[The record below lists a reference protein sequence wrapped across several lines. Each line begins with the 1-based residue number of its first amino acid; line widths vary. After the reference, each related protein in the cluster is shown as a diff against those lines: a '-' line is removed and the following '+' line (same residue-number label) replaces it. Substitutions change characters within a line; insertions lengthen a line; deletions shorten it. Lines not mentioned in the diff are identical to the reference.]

1 VFRSHLT
8 RRVKCDKTAK
18 MLTKAH
24 PTDYLSFIGAHSM
37 EGPPRESTSDSRKW
51 RQTRPARETKRAAN
65 NRPEFAQA
73 VSGPCSINTLTPKH
87 PPKSGRR
94 LQHYFLSITRAFA
107 VAPRVSHSLTRSSV
121 AAVAYGVCDSFAH
134 FFAPS
139 ASRRD
144 DLSSPD
150 KASQSC
156 T

>member
-37 EGPPRESTSDSRKW
+37 EGPTRESTSPTLEKW
-51 RQTRPARETKRAAN
+51 RQTRAAARETKRAAN

-73 VSGPCSINTLTPKH
+73 QLHQHSADTQTPTKKAGGCSSSIIFYLSRALWPWHQESVTL
-87 PPKSGRR
+87 SLGRR
-94 LQHYFLSITRAFA
+94 RRRR
-107 VAPRVSHSLTRSSV
+107 P
-121 AAVAYGVCDSFAH
+121 GVCDSFAH
-134 FFAPS
+134 FFRS
-139 ASRRD
+139 VR
-144 DLSSPD
+144 L
-150 KASQSC
+150 

>member
-24 PTDYLSFIGAHSM
+24 PTDYLSFIGAHSQWKGRR
-37 EGPPRESTSDSRKW
+37 EKAPPTLEKW
-51 RQTRPARETKRAAN
+51 RQTRAAARETKRAAN

-73 VSGPCSINTLTPKH
+73 HQLHQHSADTQTPTKKAGGCSSSIIF
-87 PPKSGRR
+87 
-94 LQHYFLSITRAFA
+94 YLSRALWPWHQES
-107 VAPRVSHSLTRSSV
+107 VTRSE
-121 AAVAYGVCDSFAH
+121 AAGVQCARLFRT
-134 FFAPS
+134 FFLAPS